1 MEETRLPPE
10 ETLMKVNRVKKALK
24 AGEPVVGT
32 MIHEARN
39 PEIAHLLAAAGMD
52 FILVDTEHSSPD
64 PETIQNLTRGAKAA
78 DLVPLAR
85 VTENEYF
92 LISRTLDMGVM
103 GVMVPR
109 VDTREEAERAVAS
122 VKYPPQ
128 GRRGFGMRP
137 VITDYESTTV
147 REAVEWSNEN
157 TLVILQVESGEAI
170 ENLDEITRVPGLDVS
185 LVGLNDL
192 SISLGVPGDFKHA
205 SVLKA
210 VERVFEVC
218 TKNGVSP
225 AVHGSSLEAVKR
237 YQEMGMRFLMVG
249 TESRLLLRAAT
260 DAVQELV
267 GDTRRAGKGLY

>member
-1 MEETRLPPE
+1 MQETRLPPK

-32 MIHEARN
+32 MISEARN

-78 DLVPLAR
+78 GLVPLAR
-85 VTENEYF
+85 VTDNEYF
-92 LISRTLDMGVM
+92 IIARTLDMGVM

-122 VKYPPQ
+122 VKYPPL

-157 TLVILQVESGEAI
+157 TLVILQVESGEAV

-185 LVGLNDL
+185 LIGLYDL
-192 SISLGVPGDFKHA
+192 SISLGVPGDLKHA
-205 SVLKA
+205 RVLKA

-225 AVHGSSLEAVKR
+225 AVGGANMEATKR
-237 YQEMGMRFLMVG
+237 YQEMGMRFLMVE

-260 DAVQELV
+260 DVVQQLV
-267 GDTRRAGKGLY
+267 GETRRSGKGLY